1 MEVEWHREREVEEKQ
16 AEKEATNRGKNRPAF
31 WTCIGLLSRDILHTK
46 NAYKGIVSR
55 CVCKWESVRKG
66 NVCTFACLPRL
77 LSHRWHC
84 GQSPDREIAI
94 ARPGWCRNPAPAR
107 CPWSFFMHATLS
119 PPWSIRGI
127 NWEGNL
133 AAAVVASAAGVAV
146 PFTSCITS
154 HQLKSGGFHCG
165 GEQSNSLRCSAK
177 MTDAREELRDK
188 WLA

>member
-66 NVCTFACLPRL
+66 NVCAFACLPRL

-119 PPWSIRGI
+119 PPWKYSRNKLRGKFS
-127 NWEGNL
+127 G
-133 AAAVVASAAGVAV
+133 SC
-146 PFTSCITS
+146 SCIS
-154 HQLKSGGFHCG
+154 SRRGCALHILHHKPSAEIGRL
-165 GEQSNSLRCSAK
+165 SLWWR
-177 MTDAREELRDK
+177 TE
-188 WLA
+188 